1 MTSASTRLRRL
12 SRAERVVAR
21 SCSAP
26 AKASRKSV
34 VTGKNC
40 GRANDLAISL
50 VDQFLEDL
58 TTGAEAGFN
67 LRERVAAV
75 RLPDDEVGRALQQ
88 GQKRN
93 EREKKPAPETAEFG
107 ASGITS
113 IR

>member
-1 MTSASTRLRRL
+1 MTSASTRPRRL
-12 SRAERVVAR
+12 SSADRVVAR

-26 AKASRKSV
+26 AKASRKAWSR
-34 VTGKNC
+34 GKNC
-40 GRANDLAISL
+40 GRANDLAIAL

-58 TTGAEAGFN
+58 TAGTEAGVN
-67 LRERVAAV
+67 LRERVATV
-75 RLPDDEVGRALQQ
+75 GLPDDEVGRALQQ

-93 EREKKPAPETAEFG
+93 ERKKAGSNCGIG